1 MGAAGGK
8 RGKRGRSTKV
18 LKQQPKNKEVK
29 MADKAKIV
37 KGVVTLGLI
46 VWFLFQVYVFGIKL
60 SKKSTGTLESL
71 AVETAV
77 QYPSIAVCPR
87 PHAKLPHVGTKFPTP
102 EEHNDTCLLAFQYC
116 KGNES
121 MTDMV
126 RNRMIFTT
134 YGSFKICVLFEPTSK
149 CHRGNND
156 MV

>member
-1 MGAAGGK
+1 MVKGA
-8 RGKRGRSTKV
+8 SLHHTKV
-18 LKQQPKNKEVK
+18 LKQRPKNKEVK

-37 KGVVTLGLI
+37 KGVVTLGII
-46 VWFLFQVYVFGIKL
+46 VVFLYQVYMFGVKL

-87 PHAKLPHVGTKFPTP
+87 PHEKHPHIGTKFPTP
-102 EEHNDTCLLAFQYC
+102 EEHNDTCLLAFQSC
-116 KGNES
+116 IENES

-126 RNRMIFTT
+126 RNRMIFTP